1 MKKTNPIFYYSIVV
15 YVAME
20 ESIIAYFIMILS
32 TENLYTKLFFG
43 TYNQN
48 DTMYLVIY
56 ETGASSHI
64 SPNTW
69 YHFDY
74 IYLQIP

>member
-56 ETGASSHI
+56 VKRHRFHI
-64 SPNTW
+64 FLVT
-69 YHFDY
+69 
-74 IYLQIP
+74 L

>member
-20 ESIIAYFIMILS
+20 DSIIAYFIMILS
-32 TENLYTKLFFG
+32 TENLYTKVFLG
-43 TYNQN
+43 RYNQN

-56 ETGASSHI
+56 VKRHRFHI
-64 SPNTW
+64 FLVT
-69 YHFDY
+69 
-74 IYLQIP
+74 L

>member
-32 TENLYTKLFFG
+32 TENLYTKVFLG
-43 TYNQN
+43 RYNQN

-56 ETGASSHI
+56 VKRHRFHI
-64 SPNTW
+64 FLVT
-69 YHFDY
+69 
-74 IYLQIP
+74 L

>member
-1 MKKTNPIFYYSIVV
+1 MKKTNPIFYYSIGV

-56 ETGASSHI
+56 VKRHRFHI
-64 SPNTW
+64 FLVT
-69 YHFDY
+69 
-74 IYLQIP
+74 L

>member
-20 ESIIAYFIMILS
+20 DSIIAYFIMILS

-56 ETGASSHI
+56 VKRHRFHI
-64 SPNTW
+64 FLVT
-69 YHFDY
+69 
-74 IYLQIP
+74 L